1 MTVEILF
8 ILHVANGILII
19 IHNFERYTYMYSNTI
34 TSISTLTH
42 IHVIIFSIHKIFIH
56 TSIRIIIIFFV
67 FQYMLLYFSDRL
79 KSQIR

>member
-8 ILHVANGILII
+8 FSHVANGIHIT

-42 IHVIIFSIHKIFIH
+42 IHVIIFSIHTYIN
-56 TSIRIIIIFFV
+56 V
-67 FQYMLLYFSDRL
+67 
-79 KSQIR
+79 

>member
-1 MTVEILF
+1 MCHRHFFIIVIIFKLIVMTVEILF

-34 TSISTLTH
+34 TSTSTLPH

-56 TSIRIIIIFFV
+56 TSIRIV
-67 FQYMLLYFSDRL
+67 
-79 KSQIR
+79 KVN